1 MIIGTHPATESLPQR
16 EAVMLRLFSEA
27 EDRRFSRMVL
37 RYNALEE
44 GSGERD
50 ALEQQIWERTKVLL
64 YMIPQRN
71 LYLSA
76 EDSSSFFMYML
87 DDVDRIIR
95 DFRATGLSF
104 NGYLT
109 QICRYRCRGY
119 MKLKASRELTERAL
133 IYSDM
138 TIYDSHVA
146 ERTVEY
152 RSERCRG
159 LEITNLRVL
168 FERIVA
174 ADGPEIAATGPER
187 KLQEILHDKVSRR
200 RFLTLLLT
208 LPDTETPGFISGV
221 ARVMSVDRGL
231 IHRFYTLRHDE
242 LEVSH
247 EERAKAEDVAG
258 RYWKALMLLRHAI
271 AKETDMEKIEDLE
284 KAYRRTKGIYARRRM
299 IAAKSRKGMS
309 QKAVS
314 KLLNKPRS
322 TISNDICCMRQLLK
336 SIEPMVKI

>member
-1 MIIGTHPATESLPQR
+1 MHK
-16 EAVMLRLFSEA
+16 LFDDG
-27 EDRRFSRMVL
+27 EDRAFSRTVL
-37 RYNALEE
+37 RYNSMAE
-44 GSGERD
+44 GS
-50 ALEQQIWERTKVLL
+50 LEKLELENKVRERTKLLL
-64 YMIPQRN
+64 YLIPQRN
-71 LYLSA
+71 LFLRQEDASA
-76 EDSSSFFMYML
+76 FFMDIL
-87 DDVDRIIR
+87 RDIDRII
-95 DFRATGLSF
+95 DSFRVSRLTF

-109 QICRYRCRGY
+109 QICRYRCLRY
-119 MKLKASRELTERAL
+119 MSRKRKRERAEDAIICSDTTDIYGTSVFDSIADEEEPVYECEALPSPDPEVESLGMTDVISRIIDERIETPVLTEAEEAL
-133 IYSDM
+133 QG
-138 TIYDSHVA
+138 A
-146 ERTVEY
+146 
-152 RSERCRG
+152 
-159 LEITNLRVL
+159 LL
-168 FERIVA
+168 
-174 ADGPEIAATGPER
+174 
-187 KLQEILHDKVSRR
+187 DKVSRR

-231 IHRFYTLRHDE
+231 IYRFYTLRHDE
-242 LEVSH
+242 LEVSY
-247 EERAKAEDVAG
+247 EERVKAEDVAG

-299 IAAKSRKGMS
+299 IAAKSRKGMT